1 MQIPNYL
8 RVENEEIYVKAHEA
22 FLEIYPLIP
31 HETPLDK
38 IAEKIR
44 QKVILE
50 ALNSY
55 NKIPS
60 SGSLN
65 NCKGQW
71 NEFSYLYSAHSSIL
85 NQRKD
90 LYIIKMGNE
99 NSIKFWQLY
108 KPNSRI
114 RFTDFLETLKQRN
127 IVLRCSTP
135 DFVLVRRSI
144 IAESIPDSQELF
156 GKALFDEL
164 KNIYK
169 KLIDKC
175 EPEDVI
181 SFISVKTSNRPDRRY
196 QILYE
201 ANITKLASKYIH
213 DDSHRLQFHAI
224 GTSNES
230 DSEVFSAPL
239 LSSLPSIEGPI
250 IDSDSKILTIDDLD
264 AFWSK
269 F

>member
-1 MQIPNYL
+1 MQMPNYL
-8 RVENEEIYVKAHEA
+8 RIKDEEVYVRAYEA
-22 FLEIYPLIP
+22 FLSIYPSIP
-31 HETPLDK
+31 HETPLDQ
-38 IAEKIR
+38 IAERIR
-44 QKVILE
+44 QRVIQE
-50 ALNSY
+50 ALNYY
-55 NKIPS
+55 NKTPS
-60 SGSLN
+60 GGSLN
-65 NCKGQW
+65 NCKGHW

-85 NQRKD
+85 NQRED
-90 LYIIKMGNE
+90 LYIVKMGNE

-108 KPNSRI
+108 KPNART
-114 RFTDFLETLKQRN
+114 RFTDFLETLKQRDL
-127 IVLRCSTP
+127 VMRCSTP
-135 DFVLVRRSI
+135 DFVLVRRSV
-144 IAESIPDSQELF
+144 IAESIPHSQELF
-156 GKALFDEL
+156 GEALFDGL
-164 KNIYK
+164 KNLYK

-213 DDSHRLQFHAI
+213 SELHPLQFHAI

-239 LSSLPSIEGPI
+239 LSSLPNIEGPI
-250 IDSDSKILTIDDLD
+250 IDSDSKILTISDLD
-264 AFWSK
+264 AFWNK